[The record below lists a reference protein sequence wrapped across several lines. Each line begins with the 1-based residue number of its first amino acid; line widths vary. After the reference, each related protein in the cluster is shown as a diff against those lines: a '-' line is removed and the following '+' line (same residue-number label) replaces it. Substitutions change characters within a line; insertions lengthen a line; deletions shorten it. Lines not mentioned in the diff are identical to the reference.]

1 MGYTT
6 TMKKYLICYFSLA
19 LMIPGC
25 TVDVPDYVSET
36 DGESTYWTN
45 AYGDSVKD
53 IGIYVHY
60 EHDKVV
66 AGISFY
72 AAPDS
77 FEYVSDMLISINEYH
92 EQDSLIDFVYGEFP
106 GTDKKY
112 FAGPSY
118 AHVRDSVISDCR
130 KLSCEEISFTAARTY
145 GVAEA
150 ELPEILEVWYSFT
163 TTSGSHNGRAKFKKI
178 TREREEVMRIH

>member
-1 MGYTT
+1 
-6 TMKKYLICYFSLA
+6 MKKCLFYIFVCLLTMS
-19 LMIPGC
+19 GC
-25 TVDVPDYVSET
+25 TVEVPDYVSDT

-66 AGISFY
+66 VGISFY

-77 FEYVSDMLISINEYH
+77 IDYVVDMLIAIKEFGA
-92 EQDSLIDFVYGEFP
+92 EDTIIDFVYGEFP

-118 AHVRDSVISDCR
+118 AHVRDSVISGCSALNCD
-130 KLSCEEISFTAARTY
+130 EISFTAVRTY
-145 GVAEA
+145 SVAET
-150 ELPEILEVWYSFT
+150 ELPETLEVWYSFT
-163 TTSGSHNGRAKFKKI
+163 TTSGSHNGKAIFKKVM
-178 TREREEVMRIH
+178 REHEEVMRIH

>member
-1 MGYTT
+1 MRYVAV
-6 TMKKYLICYFSLA
+6 MVLA
-19 LMIPGC
+19 VILAGC
-25 TVDVPDYVSET
+25 TVEVPDYVSDT

-45 AYGDSVKD
+45 AYGDSAKD

-77 FEYVSDMLISINEYH
+77 IDYVTDMLIAIRELGT
-92 EQDSLIDFVYGEFP
+92 EDTIIDFVYGAFP

-112 FAGPSY
+112 FSGPSY

-130 KLSCEEISFTAARTY
+130 KLSCDQISFTAARTY
-145 GVAEA
+145 RVAET
-150 ELPEILEVWYSFT
+150 ELPETLEVWYSFT
-163 TTSGSHNGRAKFKKI
+163 TTSGSHNGRATFKKI
-178 TREREEVMRIH
+178 TSEHEEVMRIH